1 MLSRARE
8 LVNKIRMRLIIRRMR
23 KDLEFFGYDIS
34 NYTDQELLSLVGLMG
49 RNLARASREAGVS
62 LEQMAASLTSVAAA
76 FRRMEELEDG

>member
-1 MLSRARE
+1 MLGKARD
-8 LVNKIRMRLIIRRMR
+8 LVEQIRMRLLIRRMR

-49 RNLARASREAGVS
+49 RNLAQASREAGVS
-62 LEQMAASLTSVAAA
+62 LEQMAASLTNVAAA

>member
-1 MLSRARE
+1 
-8 LVNKIRMRLIIRRMR
+8 MRLIIRRMR